1 MTPSQYIDSLRDTL
15 AAVAIA
21 DLRGVEDALFE
32 AWLRSRTVFIT
43 GNGGSASTASHWAND
58 LNKGTIVAGQH
69 RFRAIALTDN
79 VPLIT
84 AWGNDTAYDRV
95 FVEQMANFLQPHD
108 VFIAISGSGNSP
120 NIIEAVRWA
129 RDAGA
134 VTIGLTG
141 RDGGKLRALVD
152 HGVVVPADRMEQIED
167 VHLILSHALCT
178 ALRNRIAVATPVGEV
193 TFS

>member
-15 AAVAIA
+15 AAVSIP
-21 DLRGVEDALFE
+21 DLRDVEDALFE
-32 AWLRSRTVFIT
+32 AWLHSRTVFIA

-84 AWGNDTAYDRV
+84 AWSNDTAYDRV
-95 FVEQMANFLQPHD
+95 FVEQMANFLRPRD
-108 VFIAISGSGNSP
+108 VLVAISGSGNSP
-120 NIIEAVRWA
+120 NIIAAVRWA
-129 RDAGA
+129 RGAGA

-141 RDGGKLRALVD
+141 SGGRLGALVD
-152 HGVVVPADRMEQIED
+152 HGVAVPSTVMEQIED
-167 VHLILSHALCT
+167 VHLTLSHALCST
-178 ALRNRIAVATPVGEV
+178 LRVRIAGRTSVGEAIR
-193 TFS
+193 S

>member
-58 LNKGTIVAGQH
+58 LNKGTITAGRH

-95 FVEQMANFLQPHD
+95 FVEQMINFLQPHD
-108 VFIAISGSGNSP
+108 VFVAISASGNSP
-120 NIIEAVRWA
+120 NIIAAAQWA
-129 RDAGA
+129 HAAGA

-141 RDGGKLRALVD
+141 GGGGRLRALVNYS
-152 HGVVVPADRMEQIED
+152 VVVPTTQIEQIED
-167 VHLILSHALCT
+167 VHLTLAHALCT
-178 ALRNRIAVATPVGEV
+178 TLRDRIAVATPVGEAAN
-193 TFS
+193 